1 LLAERAALAD
11 TTLAETAPGW
21 QPRYD
26 ASPTSREAGV
36 STEAFDAVVIGAG
49 HNGLVAAN
57 LLADAGWSVLVME
70 ATPRPGGAVQTAEVT
85 EPGFRNDLFSSF
97 YPMSAVS
104 PVIRGLRLEEHGLRW
119 RHAPDVLAHVLPD
132 DRCVVLSRDLDRTA
146 ASVDE
151 FAAGDGEA
159 WRQLFRQWTEIR
171 EPLLDALFTPFPPV
185 RPGLKLLL
193 RTGTPDALRLARM
206 LTLPARR
213 FGDELF
219 AGEGAKLLL
228 AGNAAHS
235 DLSVDNAG
243 SAVFGWLMTMIGQ
256 DAGFPAPAGGAGE
269 LTAALVRRLE
279 SRGGKVHCG
288 RPVREVL
295 VGGGRA
301 LGVRDA
307 AGDPVRARKAV
318 LADVPAPVL
327 YGELV
332 GTEWLPPRLVGD
344 LGRFEWDSATVK
356 VDWAL
361 SAPVPW
367 TAEAARG
374 AGTIHLGTDLDGL
387 SAFGSELVRGR
398 TPRRPFLLFG
408 QMTTT
413 DPDRSPAGTEAAWAY
428 THVPRGTMENRAAL
442 DRRVKRIEET
452 VEANAP
458 GFTGLIKARYVQ
470 GPVELAGRNPGLVG
484 GAVSGGTTAIHQQL
498 FFRPLPGTG
507 RADTPVDRLYL
518 AGASAH
524 PGGAVHGG
532 PGANAA
538 RAALARSGR
547 FGGGYAAVIRA
558 AHRAVYG

>member
-1 LLAERAALAD
+1 M
-11 TTLAETAPGW
+11 
-21 QPRYD
+21 
-26 ASPTSREAGV
+26 

-57 LLADAGWSVLVME
+57 LLADAGWSVLVLE
-70 ATPRPGGAVQTAEVT
+70 ATASPGGAVHTAEVT
-85 EPGFRNDLFSSF
+85 EPGFRNDLCSSF
-97 YPMSAVS
+97 FPLTAVS

-119 RHAPDVLAHVLPD
+119 RHAPEVLAHVLPD
-132 DRCVVLSRDLDRTA
+132 DRCAVLSRDLDRTA
-146 ASVDE
+146 ASADE
-151 FAAGDGEA
+151 FAPGDGDA
-159 WRQLFRQWTEIR
+159 WRRLSGQWQEIR

-185 RPGLKLLL
+185 RPALRLLR
-193 RTGTPDALRLARM
+193 RTGTADALRLARM

-219 AGEGAKLLL
+219 TGEGAKLLL

-243 SAVFGWLMTMIGQ
+243 SAVFGWLLAMIGQ
-256 DAGFPAPAGGAGE
+256 DTGFPVPEGGAGE

-279 SRGGKVHCG
+279 ARGGTVHCG
-288 RPVREVL
+288 RPVAGVL

-301 LGVRDA
+301 LGVRDG

-327 YGELV
+327 YGELLAA
-332 GTEWLPPRLVGD
+332 EWLPSRLLED

-361 SAPVPW
+361 SGPVPW
-367 TAEAARG
+367 TAEGARG
-374 AGTIHLGTDLDGL
+374 AGTIHLGSDLDGL
-387 SAFGSELVRGR
+387 SAFGGELARGR

-408 QMTTT
+408 QMTTS
-413 DPDRSPAGTEAAWAY
+413 DPSRSPSGTEAAWAY
-428 THVPRGTMENRAAL
+428 THVPRGTMASRAAL

-458 GFTGLIKARYVQ
+458 GFTDLIKARYVQ
-470 GPVELAGRNPGLVG
+470 GPIELAGHNPGLVG
-484 GAVSGGTTAIHQQL
+484 GAINGGTTAIHQQL
-498 FFRPLPGTG
+498 FFRPVPGTG
-507 RADTPVDRLYL
+507 RSDTPVDRLYL

-538 RAALARSGR
+538 RAALARSGPL
-547 FGGGYAAVIRA
+547 GGGYAAVIRA

>member
-1 LLAERAALAD
+1 M
-11 TTLAETAPGW
+11 
-21 QPRYD
+21 
-26 ASPTSREAGV
+26 

-57 LLADAGWSVLVME
+57 LLADEGWSVLVLE
-70 ATPRPGGAVQTAEVT
+70 ATAHPGGAVRTAEVT
-85 EPGFRNDLFSSF
+85 EPGFRNDLFSAF

-104 PVIRGLRLEEHGLRW
+104 PAIRGLRLEEHGLRW

-132 DRCVVLSRDLDRTA
+132 DRCVVLSRDIDRTA
-146 ASVDE
+146 ASVEE
-151 FAAGDGEA
+151 FAPGDGDA
-159 WRQLFRQWTEIR
+159 WRRLFEQWREIR
-171 EPLLDALFTPFPPV
+171 EPLLEALFTSFPPV
-185 RPGLKLLL
+185 RGGLKLLR
-193 RTGTPDALRLARM
+193 RTGTGDALRLARM
-206 LTLPARR
+206 LTLPVRR

-219 AGEGAKLLL
+219 DGEGAKLLL

-243 SAVFGWLMTMIGQ
+243 SAVFGWLMAMIGQ
-256 DAGFPAPAGGAGE
+256 DEGFPVPAGGAGE

-295 VGGGRA
+295 VAGGRA
-301 LGVRDA
+301 MGVRDA
-307 AGDPVRARKAV
+307 SGAPVRAYRAV
-318 LADVPAPVL
+318 LADVPAPLL

-332 GTEWLPPRLVGD
+332 ASEWLPPRLLED
-344 LGRFEWDSATVK
+344 LARFQWDSGTVK

-361 SAPVPW
+361 SGPIPW

-374 AGTIHLGTDLDGL
+374 AGTLHLGTDLDGL
-387 SAFGSELVRGR
+387 SAFGGELGRGR
-398 TPRRPFLLFG
+398 TPRRPFLLLG
-408 QMTTT
+408 QMTTS
-413 DPDRSPAGTEAAWAY
+413 DPDRSPPGTESAWAY

-442 DRRVKRIEET
+442 ERRARRMEET

-458 GFTGLIKARYVQ
+458 GFTGLIKARYIQ
-470 GPVELAGRNPGLVG
+470 GPVELADHDPGLVG
-484 GAVSGGTTAIHQQL
+484 GAVNGGTAAIHQQL
-498 FFRPLPGTG
+498 FFRPVVGTG
-507 RADTPVDRLYL
+507 RPDTPVDRLFL

-538 RAALARSGR
+538 RAALARSGSL
-547 FGGGYAAVIRA
+547 GIAYAAVIRA
-558 AHRAVYG
+558 AHRALYS

>member
-1 LLAERAALAD
+1 M
-11 TTLAETAPGW
+11 
-21 QPRYD
+21 
-26 ASPTSREAGV
+26 
-36 STEAFDAVVIGAG
+36 STEAADAVVIGAG

-57 LLADAGWSVLVME
+57 LLADAGWSVLVLE
-70 ATPRPGGAVQTAEVT
+70 ATPHPGGAVRTAEVT
-85 EPGFRNDLFSSF
+85 EPGFRNDLFSAF

-132 DRCVVLSRDLDRTA
+132 DRCAVLSRDVDRTA
-146 ASVDE
+146 ASVE
-151 FAAGDGEA
+151 QFAPGDGDA
-159 WRQLFRQWTEIR
+159 WQRMFEQWREIR
-171 EPLLDALFTPFPPV
+171 EPLVDALFTPFPPV
-185 RPGLKLLL
+185 RSGLKLLR
-193 RTGTPDALRLARM
+193 RTGTGDALRLARM

-219 AGEGAKLLL
+219 TGEGAKLLV

-243 SAVFGWLMTMIGQ
+243 SAVFGWLMAMIGQ
-256 DAGFPAPAGGAGE
+256 DEGFPVPAGGAGS
-269 LTAALVRRLE
+269 LIDALVRRLE

-307 AGDPVRARKAV
+307 AGDPVRAHKAV
-318 LADVPAPVL
+318 LADVPAPLL

-332 GTEWLPPRLVGD
+332 AAEWLPSRLVDD
-344 LGRFEWDSATVK
+344 LGRFQWDSATVK

-361 SAPVPW
+361 SGPVPW

-374 AGTIHLGTDLDGL
+374 AGTLHLGTDLDGL

-408 QMTTT
+408 QMTTS
-413 DPDRSPAGTEAAWAY
+413 DPDRSPPGTESAWAY
-428 THVPRGTMENRAAL
+428 THVPRGTLEGRGALERRA
-442 DRRVKRIEET
+442 KRIEET

-458 GFTGLIKARYVQ
+458 GFTGLIKARYIQ
-470 GPVELAGRNPGLVG
+470 GPAELQDHNPGLVG
-484 GAVSGGTTAIHQQL
+484 GAVNGGTAAIHQQL
-498 FFRPLPGTG
+498 FFRPVPSTG
-507 RADTPVDRLYL
+507 RADTPVDRLFL

-538 RAALARSGR
+538 RAALARAGR
-547 FGGGYAAVIRA
+547 LGGGYAALIKG
-558 AHRAVYG
+558 AHRAIYG